1 MLALCLTV
9 GVLAQAPKKMSYQ
22 AVIRNNRNVLI
33 ASTAVNM
40 RISILRGSGTD
51 IAVYVETQSAI
62 TNANGLVSLQIGTGA
77 AVFGTFSNID
87 WANGPYYIKT
97 ETDPLGGTSYT
108 ISGTSEL
115 LSVPYALFSANGTP
129 GPTGPPGPTG
139 SQGPIGATGPTGP
152 IGLTGA
158 IGPTGPQGPIGL
170 TGSTGPQGVAGS
182 NGTNG
187 SNGFNT
193 LVKTTT
199 ELAGVNC
206 ATGGTKVEVGIDANG
221 NGILDAG
228 EVNIALTKYICN
240 GATGV
245 TGPTG
250 LTGPQ
255 GPAGPQGVAGTN
267 GTNGTNG
274 YNTLVKTTTELA
286 GANCATGGTKVEA
299 GIDANGNG
307 ILDAGEVNIALT
319 KYICNGATGVTGPTG
334 PQGPIGL
341 TGSTGPQGIAGTNG
355 TNGSNGFN
363 TLVKTTTELAGANC
377 ATGGTKVEV
386 GIDANGN
393 GILDAGE
400 VNIALTKYI
409 CNGATGVTGP
419 TGLTGP
425 QGPAGP
431 QGVVGTNGTN
441 GTNGYNTLVKTTT
454 ELAGANCATGG
465 TKVEVGLD
473 INGNGILDA
482 AEIISAQIKYICNGL
497 VGPQGPI
504 GLPGAAGTFPSGT
517 NTGDMQYWNGTSWV
531 MIPIGNQGET
541 LTVCG
546 GVPIWGPCFGLVTLS
561 TTAISGINA
570 NYAISGGII
579 TNDGGA
585 TITARGVCWS
595 TTPNPL
601 FSGNHTSDGTGTGT
615 FVSTL
620 TGLTLGIT
628 YYVRSYAINS
638 SGTSYGNQLSFT
650 TTLTIGNPYQGGII
664 AYILLPGDP
673 GYDPNILH
681 GLIAA
686 PNDLNTGAEWGCSGT
701 TLAGAT
707 GAAIGTGAQNTI
719 DIMNGCATAGTA
731 AKLCGDLVLNGYSDW
746 FLPSAVELLRM
757 DANMAAIGGFTNS
770 YYWSSYQISNTLAY
784 TRHFFYNGTYSDAI
798 NKNNVCAIRPVR
810 YF

>member
-206 ATGGTKVEVGIDANG
+206 ATGGTKVE
-221 NGILDAG
+221 
-228 EVNIALTKYICN
+228 
-240 GATGV
+240 
-245 TGPTG
+245 
-250 LTGPQ
+250 
-255 GPAGPQGVAGTN
+255 
-267 GTNGTNG
+267 
-274 YNTLVKTTTELA
+274 
-286 GANCATGGTKVEA
+286 A

-319 KYICNGATGVTGPTG
+319 KYICNGATGATGLTG

-341 TGSTGPQGIAGTNG
+341 TGSTGPQGIA
-355 TNGSNGFN
+355 
-363 TLVKTTTELAGANC
+363 
-377 ATGGTKVEV
+377 
-386 GIDANGN
+386 
-393 GILDAGE
+393 
-400 VNIALTKYI
+400 
-409 CNGATGVTGP
+409 
-419 TGLTGP
+419 
-425 QGPAGP
+425 
-431 QGVVGTNGTN
+431 GTNGTN